1 MARTILIV
9 LLSLGAA
16 TGFAV
21 GFHRLGHHG
30 FHGYRGHHRA
40 EFEAHVADVCVRA
53 AERTLAE
60 DREKTAS
67 AAQPGE

>member
-1 MARTILIV
+1 MGRTILIV

-21 GFHRLGHHG
+21 GFHRLGHYGH
-30 FHGYRGHHRA
+30 RGHRHA
-40 EFEAHVADVCVRA
+40 EFENHVADVCVRA

-60 DREKTAS
+60 RREKTAS
-67 AAQPGE
+67 VSPAGE

>member
-1 MARTILIV
+1 MGRTILIV

-21 GFHRLGHHG
+21 GFHRLGNHG
-30 FHGYRGHHRA
+30 FRGHRHA
-40 EFEAHVADVCVRA
+40 EFENHVADVCVRA

-60 DREKTAS
+60 RRQKTAS
-67 AAQPGE
+67 AAELGE